1 MKKLFVLVMSAMMI
15 FAMST
20 AAFAA
25 TDNPQSTPVKLT
37 ATATALDFSV
47 AESVTIAAT
56 SGAVKANV
64 TAYTITNLN
73 DVSFIKV
80 SKVELK
86 ALEGSGWE
94 KAEYNE
100 TAFSGYA
107 RNANKFALQAKVEG
121 EVEGAP
127 VDLYNDW
134 TNAGNINHGD
144 TMTIKLDGLVTPV
157 TDAITDTQIATLVA
171 TVSA

>member
-20 AAFAA
+20 AVFAA
-25 TDNPQSTPVKLT
+25 TENPQSTPVHLT

-47 AESVTIAAT
+47 AENVTITAT

-64 TAYTITNLN
+64 SDYTIKNNN

-80 SKVELK
+80 SNVK
-86 ALEGSGWE
+86 LEAVVSSGWE

-121 EVEGAP
+121 EEGAP

-134 TNAGNINHGD
+134 TTAGNINHGQ

-157 TDAITDTQIATLVA
+157 TDAITGTQIATLVA